1 MRLLVRR
8 VESARVEVTDCIVG
22 NINRGLAVYIGIERD
37 DEISDLEWGIKKI
50 LGLRIFEDT
59 DGKMNLPIGE
69 KMGILVVSQFTLH
82 GNLKKGFRPSFNRAA
97 PPALAVS
104 LYHRFIEMLEN
115 SFAGDVQTGRF
126 GSHMKIELSED
137 GPVTIWLD
145 SKDKNY

>member
-1 MRLLVRR
+1 MK
-8 VESARVEVTDCIVG
+8 
-22 NINRGLAVYIGIERD
+22 NQ
-37 DEISDLEWGIKKI
+37 IKKI

-104 LYHRFIEMLEN
+104 LYHRFIDDLYPN
-115 SFAGDVQTGRF
+115 GWRATNRPRSTA
-126 GSHMKIELSED
+126 
-137 GPVTIWLD
+137 
-145 SKDKNY
+145 N